1 MKNTI
6 KILQINKLYY
16 PWIGGIETVVKNIA
30 EGLQGKEYIEVI
42 ACESKGMGNIN
53 TINNIKVTKA
63 SSLGIFFSTPISI
76 SFPFLLRKKI
86 QKFDILHFHLP
97 FPLGVMSYLFFC
109 LKIKNQKIIVTWHSD
124 IVKQKFLLFF
134 YNPFSILFLKRADK
148 ILVTSHNF
156 LKNSPFLKKFQNK
169 CSVISLGIDIK
180 KFQKIQERKIKIN
193 NPENRKIILFVG
205 RLSYYKGLEYLINA
219 MKNINAILLI
229 IGNGKL
235 EQKLKKQTKKLK
247 LNEKIIFLSH
257 LQNQELKYCYKIS
270 NIFVLPSIEKTEA
283 FGLVQL
289 EAMLSELPVINTYLP
304 TGAQFVSIHNKTG
317 LTVQPKNSQA
327 IANAINYL
335 LQNPSLAK
343 KMGQNGKKRVEKYF
357 SLNKML
363 RETEKVYKKV
373 LKI

>member
-124 IVKQKFLLFF
+124 IVKQKFFLFF
-134 YNPFSILFLKRADK
+134 YNPFSILFLKKADK

-180 KFQKIQERKIKIN
+180 KFQKIQERK
-193 NPENRKIILFVG
+193 
-205 RLSYYKGLEYLINA
+205 
-219 MKNINAILLI
+219 
-229 IGNGKL
+229 L

-247 LNEKIIFLSH
+247 LNEKIIFLPH

-327 IANAINYL
+327 IENAINYL